1 MLQIGHPDPLKVES
15 DSLDARVYPVHAGPI
30 GPTKLMVWPCKV

>member
-15 DSLDARVYPVHAGPI
+15 DSLEVQGYTLHMLVP
-30 GPTKLMVWPCKV
+30 